1 MEGALLSRLN
11 HDLAELLESPYPGVY
26 VKIDDANVQ
35 KLCLVLTPPSGPWKD
50 LALHFDVELPNHWPS
65 SPPMIYSS
73 VAGITHP
80 NLHGNWICCDLLKE
94 QDELERGYTG
104 GYTPALTLRGL
115 FLQFLTFF
123 SNTKVEQIDGRVV
136 DIGDYHVVHYEF
148 ADLTTIP
155 HDQLEDMWNSS
166 TSPETEVRG
175 SGSKSIREKS
185 IYRVKNVHVPMR
197 RVEVVNPKWLTTH
210 KLISQW
216 QCRRCSYNS
225 PKLPVH
231 HVSEPRDA
239 SEEDDLLA
247 STPTFFPTTLPCSL
261 EVLDDDVLLE
271 LSSHLL
277 SESLV
282 ALSTAYPR
290 FRRLITSRYIL
301 MERELR
307 CFFLRNPLRSS
318 MLGIGVAINRDDGRL
333 SSDFDWLSWEAFDTY
348 NVRTSVQK
356 RDFEFFLP
364 LAFNRNHFE
373 RVEDQIWEHLGV
385 LHKAVQEVRRPS
397 RPRPPRPPKHPHET
411 VEVVYKLMNNIVVLL
426 MQACDDVLET
436 PSTQTTSPINPASAA
451 TLLHAS
457 EKAVTAYGHLYH
469 LLLCL
474 TRTTPAIL
482 EHSIAHLHSF
492 IQRPKYRWKAEVP
505 DLGELIVLITLVLAL
520 PASQRGRL
528 SWASMN
534 GPVLEEAT
542 VRNAKWLLE
551 KHPTLEVMED
561 GPSPYRLHTTFM
573 AYKTGL
579 RLMMFQIAFLDI
591 FVRNYAANPD
601 RLHDNYGFP
610 EPDIPARMVEEVKA
624 IYKVNTWPAF
634 FRRVQ
639 YKKGMALDETALS
652 RMLRNTIHVS
662 AERKYHHPKKPQT
675 VHRMWVERAELEKQW
690 AKSQPRPNIIYP
702 THIGLSPLSL
712 S

>member
-1 MEGALLSRLN
+1 MPLPRALLSRLH
-11 HDLAELLESPYPGVY
+11 HDLAELFESPYPGVS
-26 VKIDDANVQ
+26 VFVDDANVQ

-123 SNTKVEQIDGRVV
+123 SSTKVEQIDGRVV
-136 DIGDYHVVHYEF
+136 DIGDYHVIRYELSDY
-148 ADLTTIP
+148 AAYT
-155 HDQLEDMWNSS
+155 HEQLEDMWNSS
-166 TSPETEVRG
+166 SSPEVEI
-175 SGSKSIREKS
+175 SGAKSTQEQPIH
-185 IYRVKNVHVPMR
+185 RVKNVHVPMR
-197 RVEVVNPKWLTTH
+197 RVEVVNPKWHATY

-216 QCRRCSYNS
+216 KCRRCGYNS
-225 PKLPVH
+225 ERLPVH
-231 HVSEPRDA
+231 QIPQY
-239 SEEDDLLA
+239 EEDDWLA
-247 STPTFFPTTLPCSL
+247 SAPLCFPGALPCYL
-261 EVLDDDVLLE
+261 EILNDDVLLE
-271 LSSHLL
+271 LSRHLL

-282 ALSTAYPR
+282 AFSTAYPR
-290 FRRLITSRYIL
+290 FRRVVTSRYVL
-301 MERELR
+301 LERELR

-318 MLGIGVAINRDDGRL
+318 ILGIGIALNRENGRL

-348 NVRTSVQK
+348 QVRISVQK

-364 LAFNRNHFE
+364 LAFNRDHFN
-373 RVEDQIWEHLGV
+373 RVENRIWSHLEI
-385 LHKAVQEVRRPS
+385 LHKAASEIRRKG
-397 RPRPPRPPKHPHET
+397 RPRPFRPPQNLHAT

-426 MQACDDVLET
+426 MKACNDVLET
-436 PSTQTTSPINPASAA
+436 PPTPSTESTSAI

-474 TRTTPAIL
+474 SRTTPAIL
-482 EHSIAHLHSF
+482 KDAVTRLLRFLHF
-492 IQRPKYRWKAEVP
+492 PQYRLKVHVP

-520 PASQRGRL
+520 PPDQRGHL
-528 SWASMN
+528 SWASLN

-573 AYKTGL
+573 AHKTGL
-579 RLMMFQIAFLDI
+579 RLMMFQITFLDI
-591 FVRNYAANPD
+591 FVKTYAANPSQLD
-601 RLHDNYGFP
+601 DNYGFP
-610 EPDIPARMVEEVKA
+610 EPSIPARMVEEVKA
-624 IYKVNTWPAF
+624 IYKVDTWPAF

-639 YKKGMALDETALS
+639 YRNGMALNEIALS
-652 RMLRNTIHVS
+652 RM
-662 AERKYHHPKKPQT
+662 
-675 VHRMWVERAELEKQW
+675 
-690 AKSQPRPNIIYP
+690 
-702 THIGLSPLSL
+702 
-712 S
+712 